1 MDKKTME
8 KCWVWA
14 HFLCGGP
21 AHCEIRL
28 GLLLLL
34 IFLDRVISCSQGG
47 REREQRSEIESESET
62 EKRRKFR
69 QQLPT
74 AAAALL
80 TVGSG

>member
-1 MDKKTME
+1 LRE
-8 KCWVWA
+8 S
-14 HFLCGGP
+14 F
-21 AHCEIRL
+21 
-28 GLLLLL
+28 
-34 IFLDRVISCSQGG
+34 SCCKGG
-47 REREQRSEIESESET
+47 RERKQRSEIESESET

>member
-1 MDKKTME
+1 M
-8 KCWVWA
+8 
-14 HFLCGGP
+14 
-21 AHCEIRL
+21 
-28 GLLLLL
+28 
-34 IFLDRVISCSQGG
+34 G
-47 REREQRSEIESESET
+47 RERKQRSEIESESET